1 MTLKI
6 ETILEFS
13 TFFPEKNFAEFQID
27 TILKKYSR
35 EMLIKAINILSK
47 NYGNAYIPDPH
58 KSFFSS
64 VVSSALLNDIEERLN
79 LYLNKKHK
87 KSVCFCTKRTILELL
102 RQIFK
107 IPPTDFKNDG
117 TPDSFEYDLF
127 CVILYLNEVLMK
139 FHSYEESSYSNFQ
152 TLIYLSNYVHNDLIN
167 IDYKRVLLTQIYYFN
182 CLSHFLEEREEAKDL
197 KGRILDKLK
206 VDNLDEYLYT
216 VTSLVAFYVENKS
229 FQMVCLDT
237 NKAFRF
243 NEGICDFLSI
253 GKNDVYFSSIHDE
266 NERNNRNLNL
276 DYRVFRAHPLI
287 KMEEGCYIIFSLPI
301 LCERLYNGFVFD
313 LMNVFA
319 GKDFYSFYNK
329 HFVERYL
336 FRNTMVTC
344 LGKKTSYTY
353 PTITAIK
360 ANVNEE
366 EQDNQPDFYIR
377 EKYNL
382 IIFECK
388 SIKINSS
395 IRDDA
400 DVKSLT
406 ELLQN
411 KLYESKTNIDKNR
424 HTKKKTEKVGISQLV
439 YCINCIEDDIFPFDN
454 SIPDDV
460 AYYPV
465 LVLDDP
471 LIVQLGLTNL
481 VNQWYLG
488 RVNNELK
495 EAICHPLIVMS
506 IDTLALYS
514 DTFKQQGFT
523 TIFDKFFSE
532 NTHFAQDGTVKSI
545 DPMVD
550 FNVFMQSHYHP
561 NKKLINDT
569 LLDLKKVAKAHIFP
583 YSTKNNENPLT

>member
-1 MTLKI
+1 MTLRI

-13 TFFPEKNFAEFQID
+13 TIFSKEEFEGFQID
-27 TILKKYSR
+27 NILKKYSR
-35 EMLIKAINILSK
+35 EMLIKAINVLSK
-47 NYGNAYIPDPH
+47 NYGNAYIPDSHNP
-58 KSFFSS
+58 FFSK
-64 VVSSALLNDIEERLN
+64 VVSPVLLNDLEERIN
-79 LYLNKKHK
+79 KYLRKKHRK
-87 KSVCFCTKRTILELL
+87 KVCYCTRRTILELM
-102 RQIFK
+102 RRVFE
-107 IPPTDFKNDG
+107 IPPTDFNNSG
-117 TPDSFEYDLF
+117 TPNCFEYDLF
-127 CVILYLNEVLMK
+127 RIILFLNEVLMK
-139 FHSYEESSYSNFQ
+139 FNSYYESDTDNFQ
-152 TLIYLSNYVHNDLIN
+152 ALIYLSNYVHNDLIN
-167 IDYKRVLLTQIYYFN
+167 IEYKRVLLTQIYFFN
-182 CLSHFLEEREEAKDL
+182 CLSRFLEEHEEAKDL
-197 KGRILDKLK
+197 KNRILDKLK
-206 VDNLDEYLYT
+206 IDNLDEFLYT

-229 FQMVCLDT
+229 SQMVCLDT

-253 GKNDVYFSSIHDE
+253 GKNDVYLSTIHDE
-266 NERNNRNLNL
+266 NERNKRNLNL

-313 LMNVFA
+313 LMDVFA
-319 GKDFYSFYNK
+319 GKDFFSFYNK

-336 FRNTMVTC
+336 FRNTMGNC
-344 LGKKTSYTY
+344 LGKETSYSY

-360 ANVNEE
+360 TNASEG
-366 EQDNQPDFYIR
+366 EQENQPDFYIR
-377 EKYNL
+377 EKCNL

-400 DVKSLT
+400 DVKCLM

-411 KLYESKTNIDKNR
+411 KLDESKTNIDQNR
-424 HTKKKTEKVGISQLV
+424 HTKKKKEKAGVSQLV
-439 YCINCIEDDIFPFDN
+439 YCINSIEDDKFPFDK

-481 VNQWYLG
+481 VNQWYLS
-488 RVNNELK
+488 RVNKELK
-495 EAICHPLIVMS
+495 EAICHPLVVMS

-514 DTFKQQGFT
+514 NTFRQQGFT
-523 TIFDKFFSE
+523 AIFEKFFSE
-532 NTHFAQDGTVKSI
+532 NTCFTKDGTVSSI
-545 DPMVD
+545 GPLMD

-561 NKKLINDT
+561 NNKLISDT
-569 LLDLKKVAKAHIFP
+569 LSDLKKVAKAHIFS
-583 YSTKNNENPLT
+583 YRTKNRGNSLT

>member
-13 TFFPEKNFAEFQID
+13 TFFPEKNIAEFQID

-102 RQIFK
+102 RQIFI

-167 IDYKRVLLTQIYYFN
+167 IDYKRVLMTQIYYFN
-182 CLSHFLEEREEAKDL
+182 QLKNFLDEYEEAKDL
-197 KGRILDKLK
+197 RARILDKL
-206 VDNLDEYLYT
+206 NIESLDDFLYT
-216 VTSLVAFYVENKS
+216 VTSLVALHVENES
-229 FQMVCLDT
+229 TSNGCQMIGLDT
-237 NKAFRF
+237 IKVAKI

-253 GKNDVYFSSIHDE
+253 SKNDVYFSSIHDE
-266 NERNNRNLNL
+266 SERNNRNLNL

-287 KMEEGCYIIFSLPI
+287 KMEEGYYIIFSLPI

-319 GKDFYSFYNK
+319 GKDFFSFYNK

-336 FRNTMVTC
+336 FRNTIVTC
-344 LGKKTSYTY
+344 LGKKVSYTF
-353 PTITAIK
+353 PTITAVK
-360 ANVNEE
+360 SNVSEE

-377 EKYNL
+377 EKDNL
-382 IIFECK
+382 VIFECK

-400 DVKSLT
+400 DVKSLM

-411 KLYESKTNIDKNR
+411 KLYESKTNLDKSR

-439 YCINCIEDDIFPFDN
+439 DCINCIEDDKFPFDK

-465 LVLDDP
+465 LVMDDP

-481 VNQWYLG
+481 TNHWYFR
-488 RVNNELK
+488 RVTKELK
-495 EAICHPLIVMS
+495 GAACNPLIVMP

-514 DTFKQQGFT
+514 NTFKQQGFA
-523 TIFDKFFSE
+523 TIFDRFFSE
-532 NTHFAQDGTVKSI
+532 NVSFSKDGSI
-545 DPMVD
+545 SSIGPMMD

-561 NKKLINDT
+561 NKKLISDT
-569 LLDLKKVAKAHIFP
+569 LSDLKKMAKAYIFSH
-583 YSTKNNENPLT
+583 STKN